1 MCSISDEFIIESIDA
16 LFQMYVDIFQ
26 NNLVTTC
33 FLNPGRSFQFVD
45 EEGIYFYRSEIRKAL
60 KLDFH
65 K

>member
-1 MCSISDEFIIESIDA
+1 MYIQIHIQMHFVDWYPKPRQIFSI
-16 LFQMYVDIFQ
+16 
-26 NNLVTTC
+26 C
-33 FLNPGRSFQFVD
+33 RFVD

>member
-1 MCSISDEFIIESIDA
+1 MYIQIHEFTYRCIAWTSI
-16 LFQMYVDIFQ
+16 
-26 NNLVTTC
+26 
-33 FLNPGRSFQFVD
+33 LNPGRSFQFVD